1 MAALGDALAQ
11 PGLPLLVAAVILA
24 GLVRGFSGF
33 GSAMI
38 FLPVAGRVVGPFEA
52 ILIFTVCDFFGPL
65 PLLRRA
71 FREGTMEEVGRL
83 LLFCA
88 MGLPLGLYLLTISD
102 PALFRWVVSIA
113 TLILLAALILGF
125 RHRLPF
131 TLPTLSGA
139 GLISGLLGGVSG
151 LGGPPVILLYLASS
165 RATEVI
171 RANTLVFLVG
181 FDVLMSLSLF
191 AFGRFDLG
199 VAVLGLLLLVP
210 YTAAGLLGQKLFDP
224 ARGTLYRR
232 VAYVIIGAAALQGLP
247 IWDGMAL

>member
-11 PGLPLLVAAVILA
+11 PGLIWLLAAVSLA

-65 PLLRRA
+65 PLLPRA
-71 FREGTMEEVGRL
+71 VRDGDMGEVGKL

-88 MGLPLGLYLLTISD
+88 VALPVGLYLLTISD
-102 PALFRWVVSIA
+102 PALFRWVVSLA
-113 TLILLAALILGF
+113 TLTLVAALVLGF

-131 TLPTLSGA
+131 KLPTLIGSGA
-139 GLISGLLGGVSG
+139 LSGLLGGVSG

-165 RATEVI
+165 RDTEVI

-181 FDVLMSLSLF
+181 FDLLMSASLV

-199 VAVLGLLLLVP
+199 LAVLGLLLLVP
-210 YTAAGLLGQKLFDP
+210 YTAAGLLGERLFDP
-224 ARGTLYRR
+224 DRATLYRR
-232 VAYVIIGAAALQGLP
+232 VAYVIIGVAAVQGLP
-247 IWDGMAL
+247 IWDGLLQ

>member
-1 MAALGDALAQ
+1 MDFLTQAGM
-11 PGLPLLVAAVILA
+11 PSGLPWLVIAVILA

-65 PLLRRA
+65 PLLPKA
-71 FREGTMEEVGRL
+71 IREGFMDEVAKL

-88 MGLPLGLYLLTISD
+88 LGLPVGLWLLTVSD

-113 TLILLAALILGF
+113 TLILLAALVFGF
-125 RHRLPF
+125 RHRFPF
-131 TLPTLSGA
+131 TTPTLGMA
-139 GLISGLLGGVSG
+139 GITSGLLGGVSG

-181 FDVLMSLSLF
+181 FDVLMSALLIV
-191 AFGRFDLG
+191 FGRFDLG
-199 VAVLGLLLLVP
+199 VAALGLLLLIP
-210 YTAAGLLGQKLFDP
+210 YTLAGLVGQRLFDP
-224 ARGTLYRR
+224 ARATLYRR
-232 VAYVIIGAAALQGLP
+232 VAYVIIGLAALQGLP
-247 IWDGMAL
+247 VWDGMVP